1 MKRVLRFILIAA
13 RVTGSPFI
21 RGVKGVLWF
30 ISIIARYV
38 AGFLSIRG
46 MKRALALTL
55 IIAAVIVGFLS
66 IRGVMPF
73 MAIFGTSMEPE
84 YEPGD
89 LILIEEVSPSDIKE
103 GDVIVYTVP
112 PMVREAYNYP
122 VVVAHRVVRVDV
134 SERGVTFRTQGDNA
148 SGEDP
153 FMVRAE
159 DLKGQVSNR
168 IPYLGFPLLFMQSD
182 YGLIFVVVG
191 LSLLALYLYAG
202 ELSRGRQT
210 VQRGI
215 FAPVIEASQRSSR
228 ILERRIETTE
238 KGMTGTQQALNSF
251 ASAIT
256 EYAQHLKSHTSAIQ
270 SLSEASQ
277 ELKKGAVEQNK
288 VLSRLV
294 ETMEQRAPKAE
305 EVKPEVEKVKFPPGC
320 IRSRRQPTEEEKI
333 FRAG

>member
-1 MKRVLRFILIAA
+1 MKRVLRLILIAA

-38 AGFLSIRG
+38 AAFLSIRG

-66 IRGVMPF
+66 IRGAMPF

-89 LILIEEVSPSDIKE
+89 LILIEEVSPSEVKV

-122 VVVAHRVVRVDV
+122 VVVAHRVVRVAT

-148 SGEDP
+148 GGEDP

-182 YGLIFVVVG
+182 YGLIFVVIG
-191 LSLLALYLYAG
+191 LSLLALYLYAD

-215 FAPVIEASQRSSR
+215 FAPVIEESQRSSR
-228 ILERRIETTE
+228 ILERRLETTE

-251 ASAIT
+251 ASAIA
-256 EYAQHLKSHTSAIQ
+256 EYAEHLKSHTSAIQ
-270 SLSEASQ
+270 GLSEASQ
-277 ELKKGAVEQNK
+277 ELRKGAAEQNK
-288 VLSRLV
+288 VLIHLM

-305 EVKPEVEKVKFPPGC
+305 EVKPEVEEIKFPPGC
-320 IRSRRQPTEEEKI
+320 VRSRRQPTEEEKI
-333 FRAG
+333 LRAG